1 MILGKNMKRYFV
13 LLFTAVFILV
23 SGCSKK
29 EVQQPEQ
36 DVQEGQTQKNE
47 IQETQDEPEVP
58 ENLYFVNTDSLKV
71 RDAPNMQ
78 GNKVG
83 SLEFGSVVEVFET
96 QGSGEYKDGIQD
108 KWCRISNESEQ
119 WANYFYLSKLPAKL
133 EYEDKYETGLHKH
146 NEYANVYETLPE
158 KIIIENIVE
167 ENGKKYFIISIDD
180 NHYYHKDLDNIKV
193 ALSPVIKDYL
203 PESFLQGIKHT
214 KSRNIYLNQESDYY
228 ELDEN
233 GEQISLGYSLPEN
246 AVKAGNLEWVVEPEI
261 KNFNPQEFKV
271 QDNVSLRKY
280 DFCNKAIPILRNKK
294 FANDTI
300 LEYGIKIGM
309 SKKDLVAVIGKPDV
323 IEDGEYWYENY
334 TPGYGETVIIR
345 FNQDVI
351 SEISYSIDK

>member
-1 MILGKNMKRYFV
+1 MKRYFV
-13 LLFTAVFILV
+13 LFFTAFFVLA

-29 EVQQPEQ
+29 EVSQLEQ

-78 GNKVG
+78 GNKIS
-83 SLEFGSVVEVFET
+83 SLDFGSVVEVYET
-96 QGSGEYKDGIQD
+96 KGSGEYKDGILD
-108 KWCRISNESEQ
+108 KWCLISRDGEQ
-119 WANYFYLSKLPAKL
+119 WVNYFYLSQFPAKL
-133 EYEDKYETGLHKH
+133 EYEDKNETGLHKH

-193 ALSPVIKDYL
+193 ELAPVIKDYL

-214 KSRNIYLNQESDYY
+214 KSRNIYLNQEADYYY

-233 GEQISLGYSLPEN
+233 GEQISLGWELPEN
-246 AVKAGNLEWVVEPEI
+246 AVKAGNLEWTVEPEI

-280 DFCNKAIPILRNKK
+280 DFCNKAIPVLRNKQ
-294 FANDTI
+294 FTSETI

-309 SKKDLVAVIGKPDV
+309 SKKDLVAVIGKPDA

-345 FNQDVI
+345 FDQDVI
-351 SEISYSIDK
+351 SEISYSIEK

>member
-1 MILGKNMKRYFV
+1 MEEENADRRFTEETRQPAIRNAVACTRKTQEDADRTEEQSV
-13 LLFTAVFILV
+13 QIIFTAHF
-23 SGCSKK
+23 
-29 EVQQPEQ
+29 
-36 DVQEGQTQKNE
+36 
-47 IQETQDEPEVP
+47 
-58 ENLYFVNTDSLKV
+58 
-71 RDAPNMQ
+71 
-78 GNKVG
+78 
-83 SLEFGSVVEVFET
+83 
-96 QGSGEYKDGIQD
+96 
-108 KWCRISNESEQ
+108 
-119 WANYFYLSKLPAKL
+119 LPA
-133 EYEDKYETGLHKH
+133 EPAAGEDEDKYETGLHKH

-233 GEQISLGYSLPEN
+233 GEQISLRYSLPEN